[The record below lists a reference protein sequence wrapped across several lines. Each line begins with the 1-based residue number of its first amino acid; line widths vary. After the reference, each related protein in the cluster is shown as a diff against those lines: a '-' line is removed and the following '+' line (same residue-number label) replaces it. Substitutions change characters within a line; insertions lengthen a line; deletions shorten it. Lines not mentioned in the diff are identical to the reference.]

1 MHLTYTFLFIFY
13 ISISFFLFSK
23 FSSKEDNKGLD
34 KSLVEDIIT
43 GMRDEYN
50 VWLNHLEEFEI
61 FYDKMIPPIVRSFWG
76 SVFFFLFVVLLVVL
90 KCHSLIRTFFLH
102 IFYWTKLSFCLLNE
116 IQLMDFLRGFIQR
129 TYKREH
135 NLPKIYRPRALQ
147 HRLTTRGCVIDFRLS
162 YNVLEG
168 SLIFQEVGHIKRK
181 SNTTYL

>member
-1 MHLTYTFLFIFY
+1 MAKSFRRVRDFLWQDDTSNCKILLGQRF
-13 ISISFFLFSK
+13 
-23 FSSKEDNKGLD
+23 
-34 KSLVEDIIT
+34 
-43 GMRDEYN
+43 
-50 VWLNHLEEFEI
+50 
-61 FYDKMIPPIVRSFWG
+61 
-76 SVFFFLFVVLLVVL
+76 FFFLFVVLLVVL

-162 YNVLEG
+162 YNVWGFFDISG
-168 SLIFQEVGHIKRK
+168 SGA
-181 SNTTYL
+181 Y